1 MIRSHSICF
10 YILLTNKH
18 NLARLLCDCFSI
30 IGRSASFE
38 TGMVYLQLGFCHKL
52 GLPFN
57 DLRAG
62 GTLLRLFFQ
71 FFFQDIE
78 PWKLLTLM
86 SFPLKKNYLKNRQD
100 VYMLT
105 FIGLQW
111 SNIATPLPRNR
122 SPKNKETKNTCYE
135 LKTPLCQISLV
146 G

>member
-1 MIRSHSICF
+1 MKTVNVDVIS
-10 YILLTNKH
+10 T
-18 NLARLLCDCFSI
+18 
-30 IGRSASFE
+30 
-38 TGMVYLQLGFCHKL
+38 
-52 GLPFN
+52 
-57 DLRAG
+57 
-62 GTLLRLFFQ
+62 
-71 FFFQDIE
+71 
-78 PWKLLTLM
+78 
-86 SFPLKKNYLKNRQD
+86 KKNYLKNRQD